1 VVANKKWMLFAV
13 ALAIGILLFF
23 ILSPGDAARI
33 KKQFDFLAANIAKT
47 PDESQLIG
55 AANAKRIRSAFTE
68 TITLHAPAYDYTRD
82 LAASELP
89 ALVLT
94 ARASYAELALTFYDF
109 SIDFPQEG
117 LADVRVTSRMR
128 GLLLSGETIEDI
140 QELHCRLRKI
150 DDTWQFAAIEIVEV
164 LEQ

>member
-1 VVANKKWMLFAV
+1 MVADKKWMLAAV

-33 KKQFDFLAANIAKT
+33 KKQFDFLSANIDKAPGET
-47 PDESQLIG
+47 RLIG

-68 TITLHAPAYDYTRD
+68 TITIHAPAYDYTRD

-89 ALVLT
+89 ALVLS

-128 GLLLSGETIEDI
+128 GLSLSGETIEDI
-140 QELHCRLRKI
+140 QELHCRLRKS

>member
-1 VVANKKWMLFAV
+1 VVVDKKWVLAAV
-13 ALAIGILLFF
+13 ALAIGVLLFF

-47 PDESQLIG
+47 PDENKLIG

-68 TITLHAPAYDYTRD
+68 TITIHAPAYDYARD

-128 GLLLSGETIEDI
+128 GRLLSGETIEDI
-140 QELHCRLRKI
+140 QELHCRLQKT
-150 DDTWQFAAIEIVEV
+150 DDTWRFEAIEIVEV

>member
-1 VVANKKWMLFAV
+1 MLFAV
-13 ALAIGILLFF
+13 ALASGILLFF

-33 KKQFDFLAANIAKT
+33 KKQFDFLAANIDKT

-55 AANAKRIRSAFTE
+55 AANAKRIRSAFAE
-68 TITLHAPAYDYTRD
+68 TITIHAPAYDYTRD

-89 ALVLT
+89 GLVLT
-94 ARASYAELALTFYDF
+94 ARAPYAELTLAFYDF
-109 SIDFPQEG
+109 SMDFPQED

-128 GLLLSGETIEDI
+128 GRLLSGETIEDI
-140 QELHCRLRKI
+140 QELLCRLRET
-150 DDTWQFAAIEIVEV
+150 DDTWRFEAIEIVEV

>member
-1 VVANKKWMLFAV
+1 MVADKKGMLAGIV
-13 ALAIGILLFF
+13 LALGILLFF
-23 ILSPGDAARI
+23 ILAPGDAARI

-47 PDESQLIG
+47 PDENKLIG

-68 TITLHAPAYDYTRD
+68 TITINAPAYDYARD

-89 ALVLT
+89 ALVLS

-109 SIDFPQEG
+109 SIEFPQEG
-117 LADVRVTSRMR
+117 LADVRVTSRLR
-128 GLLLSGETIEDI
+128 GRLLSGEALEDI
-140 QELHCRLRKI
+140 QELHCRLREI